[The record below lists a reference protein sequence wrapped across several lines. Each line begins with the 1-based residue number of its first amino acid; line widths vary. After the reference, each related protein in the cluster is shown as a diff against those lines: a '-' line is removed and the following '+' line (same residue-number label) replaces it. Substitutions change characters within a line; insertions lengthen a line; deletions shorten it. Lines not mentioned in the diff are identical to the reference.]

1 MEPEYPFEWGGL
13 FKFKKGYYN
22 FTLNQGPDPA
32 MNINLR
38 KTNESTDSGINET
51 IEKAVLAFSDN
62 PINLE
67 SGAIIEPCEDLISI
81 ELQQKKNEYVLKIPS
96 DGSYVLYTEHH
107 PDEFASNFTDASE
120 NKVDPLVTREF
131 KPDHEHDE
139 DVTSVGINTPGD
151 LDLEKFQKWLSDL
164 LKNKGQDIF
173 RMKGVLS
180 FADSG
185 NRYVFQGVHMLF
197 DGQEDRPWKEGE
209 RSNSLIFIGRNLD
222 RKTLNEG
229 FRLCLT

>member
-1 MEPEYPFEWGGL
+1 MGRFIRIQ
-13 FKFKKGYYN
+13 KGYYN

-81 ELQQKKNEYVLKIPS
+81 ELQQKKNEYVLKFKRWI
-96 DGSYVLYTEHH
+96 YVLYTEHH

-120 NKVDPLVTREF
+120 NKVDPLFYR
-131 KPDHEHDE
+131 
-139 DVTSVGINTPGD
+139 
-151 LDLEKFQKWLSDL
+151 
-164 LKNKGQDIF
+164 
-173 RMKGVLS
+173 
-180 FADSG
+180 
-185 NRYVFQGVHMLF
+185 
-197 DGQEDRPWKEGE
+197 
-209 RSNSLIFIGRNLD
+209 
-222 RKTLNEG
+222 
-229 FRLCLT
+229 